1 MTIYERKLLEAL
13 QVLVGERGPG
23 GKRALRVEEFDKLF
37 QPANVTTMRRI
48 AEITALAAQ
57 QGVAINS
64 IVVNLA
70 TVNTDVDD
78 VQAAVQTFTTTIQA
92 DFDSL
97 NIDVA
102 AANTAVT
109 QAQTIKDEVT
119 TLRNETGTFNTAAG
133 AARTASETAR
143 DQAQTSATNAQGS
156 ATAAAGDATSASSSA
171 TNSSNSATAAQ
182 GHAVSASASMDDA
195 VDAAALSASNASA
208 AATNATAAAASSSD
222 ASIEATAAS
231 TERVAA
237 ETARTAAQSARD
249 AAVTAKDSAET
260 SAATA
265 TTQAGISTTAATNS
279 GSSATSSASS
289 AAAASS
295 SASDAGTSATAAQT
309 AQTAAETARSGAE
322 ASETAAASSETSATA
337 SQAAASTSATT
348 SATSAT
354 AAGTSATE
362 AGTSATEA
370 GTSATEAATSASAA
384 STSATT
390 AATSATEA
398 ETSATAASA
407 SSTTAT
413 TAATSAGVARDQSV
427 TARDAADS
435 AAALAGDRLAVTA
448 AITSQ
453 GVSVLRDQFLE
464 NLSGNYWTRETA
476 QGALTRP
483 DNTLFS
489 IGRDWQFVLTLGQID
504 GMMTQSDR
512 DNWRGAE
519 NATQYLVEV
528 DFTLVSGPLG
538 PVSLWFDWVNDA
550 GTVHRVDQDF
560 ADNVVGLL
568 VVGQAMTASFL
579 VERPSGYSGVFS
591 FNRAYVWAAEPS
603 SSGAAKTIKFHRISI
618 RPANNAERRVVSIE
632 ASVSAESIARASAD
646 TALATQI
653 TEVETDLDG
662 VTASVTTQATA
673 ISTLEGNAA
682 ATLAF
687 RVKAGT
693 SGAQIELVAADDPA
707 GSVSAARI
715 DADEIILTGSV
726 TADLISV
733 TELSA
738 ITATLGTFQSAA
750 SGERI
755 VIEGDRISV
764 FDSGN
769 QLRVRIGRL
778 A

>member
-354 AAGTSATE
+354 A